1 MCVLL
6 LNIKTQIKNKKI
18 LFYSILVL
26 NNILETE
33 PCYRKYLFYE
43 PCTVLFLKWRPRPHL
58 CVFFFFFLHFDK
70 FRPSVHTNMLSVSI
84 ENASV
89 WKMHLRSGAK
99 RIHICIV
106 WVWMVENSQKRI
118 KMKSMTKKYHS
129 MVIEFNLCHNA
140 QLYHFQTL
148 KCGQSKMHDQNSSVD
163 ANWSMCFWRQQKCI
177 LFKMY

>member
-1 MCVLL
+1 M
-6 LNIKTQIKNKKI
+6 
-18 LFYSILVL
+18 L

-58 CVFFFFFLHFDK
+58 WKCLHFDK
-70 FRPSVHTNMLSVSI
+70 FRPSVHTNMLSFSI

-106 WVWMVENSQKRI
+106 WVWTVENSQKCI
-118 KMKSMTKKYHS
+118 KMKSMTKKYHRHVCWSCS

-148 KCGQSKMHDQNSSVD
+148 KCGQSKSMIKTVVWMRIDRCVFNDNKNAYFWKCTSVD
-163 ANWSMCFWRQQKCI
+163 SPRPPGGV
-177 LFKMY
+177 L

>member
-1 MCVLL
+1 M
-6 LNIKTQIKNKKI
+6 
-18 LFYSILVL
+18 L

-58 CVFFFFFLHFDK
+58 RVFVWKCLHFDK

-99 RIHICIV
+99 QIHICIV
-106 WVWMVENSQKRI
+106 WVWTVENSQKRI
-118 KMKSMTKKYHS
+118 KMKSMTKKYHRRVCWSCS

-163 ANWSMCFWRQQKCI
+163 ANWSMRFQRQQKRI
-177 LFKMY
+177 LLKMH